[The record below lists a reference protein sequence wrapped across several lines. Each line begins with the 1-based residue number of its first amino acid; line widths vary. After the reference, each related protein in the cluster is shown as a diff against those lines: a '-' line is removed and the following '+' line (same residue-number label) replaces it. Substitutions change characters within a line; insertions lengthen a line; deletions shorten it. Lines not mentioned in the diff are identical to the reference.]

1 MGHITYD
8 DSNKYI
14 QPIPQESHLHHK
26 KKKILKNMSFLQLN
40 FLTSKHK
47 ATNYGT
53 NEEIAVPRTDT
64 HLPVEKPEP
73 AGGAQV

>member
-1 MGHITYD
+1 
-8 DSNKYI
+8 
-14 QPIPQESHLHHK
+14 
-26 KKKILKNMSFLQLN
+26 MSFLQLN

-73 AGGAQV
+73 AGGAQI